1 MNDRIESTLH
11 EAQARRLRAEYAND
25 WLVRAFVALDLAIRR
40 AARRALSR
48 GLAPGRT
55 PCRW

>member
-1 MNDRIESTLH
+1 MNDRNESRLY
-11 EAQARRLRAEYAND
+11 EAQAHRLRAEDTHD

-40 AARRALSR
+40 AACRVFSTDS
-48 GLAPGRT
+48 APRRT